1 MISMR
6 KGLTFLR
13 GVTMAACLALP
24 MPALAAPHANT
35 VVATVNG
42 EEITIGHMVMARENL
57 PEQYKQLPDD
67 VLYNAILDQ
76 LIQQTALKQELH
88 GSVPQYVALS
98 VENEERA
105 MMAADVINTIME
117 KASSEDLLRVAYDN
131 KYSTGE
137 GGDEFHAAHILV
149 ETEEEAM
156 DVKKELDEGA
166 DFALLAKEKSTGP
179 SGPSGG
185 DLGWF
190 TTGRMV
196 PEFEQAVLAL
206 KSGDVSAPV
215 QTQFGWHVILLRDR
229 RKTEAPEF
237 EEVRAQLADE
247 LRQKAVEER
256 VNELTTSAEIDR
268 PEIED
273 LDPAIL
279 KDIDLVRN

>member
-1 MISMR
+1 MR

-24 MPALAAPHANT
+24 LAAQAAPHANT

-88 GSVPQYVALS
+88 GAKPQYVQLS

-105 MMAADVINTIME
+105 MLAADVINTIME
-117 KASSEDLLRVAYDN
+117 KASSEDLLRAAYDD

-149 ETEEEAM
+149 ESEEDALE
-156 DVKKELDEGA
+156 VKKELDAGA
-166 DFALLAKEKSTGP
+166 DFATLAKEMSTGP
-179 SGPSGG
+179 SGPNGG

-206 KSGDVSAPV
+206 KSGEVSAPV
-215 QTQFGWHVILLRDR
+215 QTQFGWHVILLHDR

-256 VNELTTSAEIDR
+256 VNELTAASEIAR
-268 PEIED
+268 PEIEN

-279 KDIDLVRN
+279 KDLNLVRN

>member
-1 MISMR
+1 MR

-13 GVTMAACLALP
+13 GLAVAACAALP
-24 MPALAAPHANT
+24 LAAAATPHANT
-35 VVATVNG
+35 VVASVNG

-57 PEQYKQLPDD
+57 PAQYKQLPDD

-76 LIQQTALKQELH
+76 LIQQTALKQQLQ
-88 GSVPQYVALS
+88 GQVPHYVKLS
-98 VENEERA
+98 VDNEERA
-105 MMAADVINTIME
+105 LLAAEVIETVMD
-117 KASSEDLLRVAYDN
+117 KASGEEKLRAAYDE

-149 ETEEEAM
+149 ESEEDAL
-156 DVKKELDEGA
+156 DVKAELDAGA
-166 DFALLAKEKSTGP
+166 DFATLAKERSTGP
-179 SGPSGG
+179 SGPNGG

-196 PEFEQAVLAL
+196 PEFEQAVLKL
-206 KSGDVSAPV
+206 GSGEVSDPV
-215 QTQFGWHVILLRDR
+215 QTQFGWHVILLNER

-237 EEVRAQLADE
+237 EEVRTELADE

-256 VNELTTSAEIDR
+256 VNELTAAAEIER

-279 KDIDLVRN
+279 KDLSLVRN

>member
-1 MISMR
+1 MR

-24 MPALAAPHANT
+24 LAATAAPHANT

-88 GSVPQYVALS
+88 GAKPQYVQLS

-105 MMAADVINTIME
+105 MLAADVINTIME
-117 KASSEDLLRVAYDN
+117 KASSEDLLRAAYDG

-149 ETEEEAM
+149 ESEEDAL
-156 DVKKELDEGA
+156 DVKKELDAGA
-166 DFALLAKEKSTGP
+166 DFATLAKEKSTGP
-179 SGPSGG
+179 SGPNGG

-206 KSGDVSAPV
+206 KSGEVSAPV
-215 QTQFGWHVILLRDR
+215 QTQFGWHVILLHDR

-256 VNELTTSAEIDR
+256 VNELTAASDIAR
-268 PEIED
+268 PEIEN

-279 KDIDLVRN
+279 KDLNLVRN

>member
-1 MISMR
+1 MR

-13 GVTMAACLALP
+13 GIAMAACLSLP

-88 GSVPQYVALS
+88 GSIPQYVALS

-105 MMAADVINTIME
+105 MLAADVINTIME
-117 KASSEDLLRVAYDN
+117 NASSEDLLRAAYDS

-237 EEVRAQLADE
+237 EAVRAQLADE
-247 LRQKAVEER
+247 LRQKAIEER
-256 VNELTTSAEIDR
+256 VNELTAGSEIDR

>member
-1 MISMR
+1 MR

-13 GVTMAACLALP
+13 GMAVAACASLP
-24 MPALAAPHANT
+24 LTAAAAPHANT
-35 VVATVNG
+35 VVASVNG

-57 PEQYKQLPDD
+57 PDQYKQLPDE

-76 LIQQTALKQELH
+76 LIQQTALKQQLH
-88 GSVPQYVALS
+88 GEVPRYVELS

-105 MMAADVINTIME
+105 MLAADVIDTVMDE
-117 KASSEDLLRVAYDN
+117 ASSEGKLRAAYDD

-149 ETEEEAM
+149 ESEEDALE
-156 DVKKELDEGA
+156 VKAELDAGA
-166 DFALLAKEKSTGP
+166 DFATLAKERSTGP
-179 SGPSGG
+179 SGPNGG

-196 PEFEQAVLAL
+196 PEFEQAVLKL
-206 KSGDVSAPV
+206 RSGEVSGPV
-215 QTQFGWHVILLRDR
+215 QTQFGWHIILLNER

-237 EEVRAQLADE
+237 EEVRAELADE
-247 LRQKAVEER
+247 LRKNAIDQR
-256 VNELTTSAEIDR
+256 VDELTAAAEIQR

-279 KDIDLVRN
+279 KDISLVRN

>member
-1 MISMR
+1 MR

-13 GVTMAACLALP
+13 GMAVAASAALP
-24 MPALAAPHANT
+24 LAVSAAPHANT
-35 VVATVNG
+35 VVASVNG

-57 PEQYKQLPDD
+57 PEQYKQLPDE

-76 LIQQTALKQELH
+76 LVQQTALKQQLRGEVPHYVEL
-88 GSVPQYVALS
+88 A

-105 MMAADVINTIME
+105 MLAADVIETVMDR
-117 KASSEDLLRVAYDN
+117 ASGEDQLRAAYDE

-149 ETEEEAM
+149 ESEEDAL
-156 DVKKELDEGA
+156 DVKAELDAGA
-166 DFALLAKEKSTGP
+166 DFATLAKERSTGP
-179 SGPSGG
+179 SGPNGG

-196 PEFEQAVLAL
+196 PEFEQAVLKL
-206 KSGDVSAPV
+206 RSGEVSGPV
-215 QTQFGWHVILLRDR
+215 QTQFGWHIILLNQR

-237 EEVRAQLADE
+237 EEVRAELAGE
-247 LRQKAVEER
+247 LRQKAVEDR
-256 VNELTTSAEIDR
+256 VNELTAAAEIER

-279 KDIDLVRN
+279 KDLSLVRN

>member
-1 MISMR
+1 MR

-13 GVTMAACLALP
+13 GMAVAAMTALP
-24 MPALAAPHANT
+24 LAAAAAPHANT
-35 VVATVNG
+35 VVASVNG

-57 PEQYKQLPDD
+57 PEQYKELPDE

-76 LIQQTALKQELH
+76 LIQQTALKQQLH
-88 GSVPQYVALS
+88 GEVPHYVALS

-105 MMAADVINTIME
+105 MLAADVIEMVMN
-117 KASSEDLLRVAYDN
+117 KASGEDKLRAAYDE

-149 ETEEEAM
+149 ETEEDAL
-156 DVKKELDEGA
+156 DVKAELDAGA
-166 DFALLAKEKSTGP
+166 DFAILAKERSTGP

-196 PEFEQAVLAL
+196 PEFEQAVLKL
-206 KSGDVSAPV
+206 NSGDVSDPV
-215 QTQFGWHVILLRDR
+215 QTQFGWHIILLNER

-237 EEVRAQLADE
+237 EEVRAEIAGE

-256 VNELTTSAEIDR
+256 VSELTASAKIER

-279 KDIDLVRN
+279 KDLSLVRN

>member
-1 MISMR
+1 MR
-6 KGLTFLR
+6 KGITFLR
-13 GVTMAACLALP
+13 SMAVAACAALP
-24 MPALAAPHANT
+24 LTAAAAPHANT
-35 VVATVNG
+35 VVASVNG

-57 PEQYKQLPDD
+57 PAQYKQLPDE

-76 LIQQTALKQELH
+76 LIQQTALKQQLH
-88 GSVPQYVALS
+88 GEVPRYVELS

-105 MMAADVINTIME
+105 MLAADVIEMVMD
-117 KASSEDLLRVAYDN
+117 KASGEEQLRAAYDE

-149 ETEEEAM
+149 ESEEDAL
-156 DVKKELDEGA
+156 DVKAELDAGA
-166 DFALLAKEKSTGP
+166 DFATLAKERSTGP
-179 SGPSGG
+179 SGPNGG

-196 PEFEQAVLAL
+196 PEFEQAVLKLRA
-206 KSGDVSAPV
+206 GDVSGPV
-215 QTQFGWHVILLRDR
+215 QTQFGWHIILLNDR

-237 EEVRAQLADE
+237 EEVRTEIADE

-256 VNELTTSAEIDR
+256 VNELTAAAKIER

-273 LDPAIL
+273 LDPSIL
-279 KDIDLVRN
+279 KDVSLVRN

>member
-1 MISMR
+1 MR

-13 GVTMAACLALP
+13 GMAIAASAALP
-24 MPALAAPHANT
+24 LAVSAAPHANT
-35 VVATVNG
+35 VVASVNG

-57 PEQYKQLPDD
+57 PEQYKQLPDE

-76 LIQQTALKQELH
+76 LVQQTALKQQLRGEVPHYVEL
-88 GSVPQYVALS
+88 A

-105 MMAADVINTIME
+105 MLAADVIETVMDR
-117 KASSEDLLRVAYDN
+117 ASGEDQLRAAYDE

-149 ETEEEAM
+149 ESEEDAL
-156 DVKKELDEGA
+156 DVKAELDAGA
-166 DFALLAKEKSTGP
+166 DFATLAKERSTGP
-179 SGPSGG
+179 SGPNGG

-196 PEFEQAVLAL
+196 PEFEQAVLKL
-206 KSGDVSAPV
+206 RSGEVSGPV
-215 QTQFGWHVILLRDR
+215 QTQFGWHIILLNQR

-237 EEVRAQLADE
+237 EEVRAELAGE
-247 LRQKAVEER
+247 LRQKAVEDR
-256 VNELTTSAEIDR
+256 VNELTAAAEIER

-279 KDIDLVRN
+279 KDLSLVRN